1 MLLGHLLR
9 HSDSVRKILMLTR
22 YGHQEC
28 GQYKDKM
35 ISVSKTLY
43 NISNGT
49 SGKGFVPSIRP
60 RGTPWIA
67 TQETNLDQCNVPG
80 SYIILPEL
88 PRERKC
94 NSVSGIFF
102 NIMSTGRS
110 EGLLLYFF
118 SFQAMGKLHTRQGN
132 IASANEHNND
142 PKTHAQRSNI
152 YHVNFL
158 CILACIW
165 GVVVHICTI

>member
-9 HSDSVRKILMLTR
+9 HSDSMRKILMLAR
-22 YGHQEC
+22 YGHHEC

-49 SGKGFVPSIRP
+49 SDKGFVPFIRP

-67 TQETNLDQCNVPG
+67 TQETTPDQCTSCQNCKGKGNAIPCQV
-80 SYIILPEL
+80 
-88 PRERKC
+88 
-94 NSVSGIFF
+94 IFL

-110 EGLLLYFF
+110 ERLLLYFF

-142 PKTHAQRSNI
+142 LKTHAQRSNI